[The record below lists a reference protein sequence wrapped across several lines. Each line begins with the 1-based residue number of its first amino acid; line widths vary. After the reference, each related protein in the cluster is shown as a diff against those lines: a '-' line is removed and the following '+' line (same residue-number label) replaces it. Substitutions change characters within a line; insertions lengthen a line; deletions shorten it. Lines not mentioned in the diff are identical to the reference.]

1 MLRRSKPTNRAPIG
15 FAFDH
20 RNGEVV
26 VADFSA
32 DGHSYDLYRAPIDE
46 RRSVNIETGDLRTTL
61 LGGNAH
67 TDQLRNV
74 TADDSDET
82 ILNAVLALAAENS
95 HNAFSYSR
103 TRDGRV
109 LVTQVDRTAVNDIA
123 TQVARWYEQQQ
134 VQGSRAPEPSL
145 TIETRTRAIARVW
158 SLSTNGQSSPGETT
172 AFLVLGRD
180 DYSFGLWSET
190 TGLVYE
196 TEEKFET
203 GAILEDKCD
212 HARNM
217 LCRLINPSTL
227 DGLHLPP
234 VSRVIVSA
242 PGDTIAPLIE
252 TLRATDELH
261 NQTDL
266 NSHLF
271 DIEVS
276 QITLD
281 LGGEAPNVLDQPTAL
296 AIGSIIAAGDGH
308 NVPVCDLMVAPE
320 DRLALL
326 KQQTETLSR
335 AARSG
340 QAVMGALAVL
350 APLVAMIAFMVTCMA
365 DQGIE
370 RARLQSRINV
380 EVKASEK
387 LAKENADYES
397 QKANFSAFNGLLNYL
412 ITLRTRQPAAH
423 QLLRDLNQRWPAD
436 STWYV
441 SEVNVKGGQIE
452 IKGKTKNEQAITAF
466 AKALEFSDGLF
477 TNILTKTNAQ
487 GNTATP
493 SQITATPAS
502 TIIEF
507 NILATYAPL
516 ASPGKVIAPPAQAD
530 SQQPVAP
537 KLPNM
542 NPLSNVP
549 VPSISPA
556 PQTPGSS
563 RPSDMA
569 PMKQN
574 GNQPQPL
581 GAN

>member
-1 MLRRSKPTNRAPIG
+1 MLRRKKPANRAPIG

-32 DGHSYDLYRAPIDE
+32 DGHSYDLYRAAIDE

-95 HNAFSYSR
+95 HNVFSFSR
-103 TRDGRV
+103 TPDGRV

-123 TQVARWYEQQQ
+123 AQVARWYEQQQ

-145 TIETRTRAIARVW
+145 TVETRTRAIARVW
-158 SLSTNGQSSPGETT
+158 SLSTNYQTAPSGTT
-172 AFLVLGRD
+172 ALLVLGRD

-196 TEEKFET
+196 TEENFES
-203 GAILEDKCD
+203 GAILEDKLD

-217 LCRLINPSTL
+217 FCRLINATTI

-234 VSRVIVSA
+234 VSRVVVSA
-242 PGDTIAPLIE
+242 PEDAIQPLIE
-252 TLRATDELH
+252 TLKDTQEL
-261 NQTDL
+261 NGIKVAQISL
-266 NSHLF
+266 N
-271 DIEVS
+271 
-276 QITLD
+276 
-281 LGGEAPNVLDQPTAL
+281 LGQEEANILDQPTAL
-296 AIGSIIAAGDGH
+296 AIGAIVAAGDGH
-308 NVPVCDLMVAPE
+308 NVPVCDLIVAPE
-320 DRLALL
+320 ERLALL
-326 KQQTETLSR
+326 KEKTETQSR

-350 APLVAMIAFMVTCMA
+350 APLVAMIAFMVTCVA
-365 DQGIE
+365 DQAVE
-370 RARLQSRINV
+370 RGRLQSRINV
-380 EVKASEK
+380 EMKTSEK

-423 QLLRDLNQRWPAD
+423 QLLRDLNQRWPSD
-436 STWYV
+436 STWYI
-441 SEVNVKGGQIE
+441 SELNVKGGQIE

-487 GNTATP
+487 GNTTTP
-493 SQITATPAS
+493 SQITATPTS
-502 TIIEF
+502 SIIEF

-516 ASPGKVIAPPAQAD
+516 ASPGKVIPPATQAD
-530 SQQPVAP
+530 AQQPVAP

-542 NPLSNVP
+542 AVPLNPNTLSP
-549 VPSISPA
+549 SPA
-556 PQTPGSS
+556 PQTSQPPVMGPTSTTPNS
-563 RPSDMA
+563 LNGV
-569 PMKQN
+569 KQ
-574 GNQPQPL
+574 
-581 GAN
+581 